1 MEKAK
6 TSHLKSNFIF
16 KTPTKILKSGTGTG
30 TLLNN
35 TKYTFSHFPILAL
48 VLLKKQYQTAT
59 NFTVRLYL
67 VAKPSLRLLSST
79 NNERGDLFTRLVA
92 DLFYALGYDDLRFDV
107 HKTGREIDIQG
118 SHRRENRLLVAEC
131 KAHAKQMGGAE
142 LNKFL
147 GVVTRERKKDQHVSG
162 YFVSLGGFTESAL
175 EQELASS
182 EDVRIIPIDVKGIIA
197 ELTKSKILITQ
208 DKAVAQ
214 AGRCA
219 EHAGLDCQ
227 THFIDAELIGH
238 TLGYIWAVYYERGK
252 EITHFALIH
261 ADGNPLSETAA
272 ASVIEADRLNKGSL
286 NKLTYLAPSPASQ
299 DRKTLSLQAM
309 ELYKNWLDKVC
320 GFIQLDGLPAEGTIA
335 SKQMKLEN
343 LFVPLKLQVQNDL
356 LEDDDSKQGVKPKVY
371 PVGSFIKEQNRFS
384 ILAKPGGGKSTLLKR
399 LAVAYA
405 DPARR
410 LNSED
415 HLPQRDWLPL
425 LLRCR
430 DLRERT
436 GEPIRQ
442 LLCDLGRQAEM
453 DDNHALA
460 FRELVDEA
468 LNAGR
473 ALLLVDGLDEFADAA
488 ARTTFANNLRVFLGM
503 YPHSGLVV
511 TSREAGFRQI
521 AGVVASVCVS
531 TTMAPFDED
540 DVHTLCQ
547 RWHAEVLPDTQENRG
562 EALKLAD
569 AIWNN
574 ERIRALAENPLMLT
588 TLLVVKRNVGELPT
602 KRVKLYAAAISV
614 LIRTWNIEGFAPL
627 NEEETLARLSYI
639 AVDMMRQG
647 KQRIGK
653 RQLLKLLQ
661 QAQKE
666 LEEELAYAEVKPN
679 EFIDRVEY
687 RSSLLMQTG
696 YEENGGILEEVY
708 EFRHLTFQEYLAAR
722 GLVEEQYPGRDDAT
736 EISELLSPYFEDELW
751 REVIPLAAVM
761 ANRKAERLIQ
771 GLTEI
776 CSAEEVNDL
785 KKTPVAALLRQC
797 ILDEIQVKES
807 TLRDALLNLARFTS
821 EERLEGSTTEILR
834 GKFGAVFQKIVED
847 AFFGKSENW
856 HDYESAI
863 CDIGVEYYFGH
874 RSVSLSE
881 EAATKLEQSLASGD
895 PVQQGKA
902 AQAITWLVFQTHNFD
917 DENFPYQIER
927 FHQLWHQIESLLGE
941 ENEPLA
947 LCLSLTMVWM
957 GITNLSAQQ
966 PRKET
971 VLTLF
976 NLWRNAENAELR
988 RIARWAFGVL
998 PLLPRE
1004 TFDHTLWGD
1013 CSELF
1018 NNDYITKQDE
1028 TIQDAL
1034 SVLAW
1039 YRNQPWSQEQLI
1051 ERLKNALSGNKHLFV
1066 ISRQVAPFRLLNA
1079 LGAPGKQLLAE
1090 LLMSEKLKDNLGS
1103 NILRI
1108 LKAED

>member
-1 MEKAK
+1 MEK
-6 TSHLKSNFIF
+6 H
-16 KTPTKILKSGTGTG
+16 
-30 TLLNN
+30 
-35 TKYTFSHFPILAL
+35 
-48 VLLKKQYQTAT
+48 
-59 NFTVRLYL
+59 
-67 VAKPSLRLLSST
+67 SLRLLAST
-79 NNERGDLFTRLVA
+79 NNDRGDLFTRLVS
-92 DLFYALGYDDLRFDV
+92 DLFYALGYDNLRFDV
-107 HKTGREIDIQG
+107 HKTGREIDIKG
-118 SHRRENRLLVAEC
+118 SHRRENRLLIAEC

-182 EDVRIIPIDVKGIIA
+182 EDARIIPIDVIGVIA

-219 EHAGLDCQ
+219 EHAGLDCH
-227 THFIDAELIGH
+227 THFVDAELIGH
-238 TLGYIWAVYYERGK
+238 PLGYIWAVYYERGK

-272 ASVIEADRLNKGSL
+272 ASVIESDRLNKGSL

-299 DRKTLSLQAM
+299 DRKTLTSQAM
-309 ELYKNWLDKVC
+309 ERYKNWVDKVC

-343 LFVPLKLQVQNDL
+343 LFVPLKLQVQSDL
-356 LEDDDSKQGVKPKVY
+356 QEDDDSKQGVKTKVC
-371 PVGSFIKEQNRFS
+371 PVGTFISEQNRFS

-405 DPARR
+405 DPAR
-410 LNSED
+410 LVSSED
-415 HLPQRDWLPL
+415 GLPQRDWLPL

-453 DDNHALA
+453 NDDHASA

-473 ALLLVDGLDEFADAA
+473 ALLLVDGLDEFSDAV

-503 YPHSGLVV
+503 YPHSALVV

-521 AGVVASVCVS
+521 AGVIASVCVS
-531 TTMAPFDED
+531 TTMAPFEED
-540 DVHTLCQ
+540 DVHSLCKL
-547 RWHAEVLPDTQENRG
+547 WHAEVLPDTQENRE

-569 AIWNN
+569 AIWSN

-666 LEEELAYAEVKPN
+666 LEAELAYAEVKPN

-696 YEENGGILEEVY
+696 YEESGGVLEEVY

-736 EISELLSPYFEDELW
+736 EISELLEPYFGDELW

-771 GLTEI
+771 RLTKN
-776 CSAEEVNDL
+776 CSEERAHDFR
-785 KKTPVAALLRQC
+785 KIPAALLLRQC

-807 TLRDALLNLARFTS
+807 TLRDAVRQLARLDH
-821 EERLEGSTTEILR
+821 EEKLETFATQILR
-834 GKFGAVFQKIVED
+834 GKFGVVFQEVSND

-856 HDYESAI
+856 HEYRQAI
-863 CDIGVEYYFGH
+863 RNIGVEHFFDDRQAH
-874 RSVSLSE
+874 MSA
-881 EAATKLEQSLASGD
+881 EATTRLELALASGD
-895 PVQQGKA
+895 PALQGKA
-902 AQAITWLVFQTHNFD
+902 AHAISWSAYMASRRNDKGSPL
-917 DENFPYQIER
+917 QIER
-927 FHQLWHQIESLLGE
+927 FRLLSNRIEALLTK

-947 LCLSLTMVWM
+947 LCLLIAMVWM
-957 GITNLSAQQ
+957 GITDFSAKQLNKNT
-966 PRKET
+966 P
-971 VLTLF
+971 LTLF
-976 NLWRNAENAELR
+976 WLWKNAQNSEVR
-988 RIARWAFGVL
+988 RIARWAFGVQ
-998 PLLPRE
+998 PLLPRDSIE
-1004 TFDHTLWGD
+1004 YTTWEDCTDLFDDNGNIERD
-1013 CSELF
+1013 DSS
-1018 NNDYITKQDE
+1018 
-1028 TIQDAL
+1028 QDAL
-1034 SVLAW
+1034 LVLAW
-1039 YRNQPWSQEQLI
+1039 YRGQPWVNEQLLERAIKSLLKDTHGNSLNYKVAQIRILSALGEPGRDFIRSWLKNI
-1051 ERLKNALSGNKHLFV
+1051 ERSNKK
-1066 ISRQVAPFRLLNA
+1066 ISY
-1079 LGAPGKQLLAE
+1079 
-1090 LLMSEKLKDNLGS
+1090 NLQ
-1103 NILRI
+1103 RI
-1108 LKAED
+1108 LKLED